1 MNLLFKSSALVV
13 ALAAL
18 PVCAANELT
27 VGTQK
32 TVSTHNKSQQSQN
45 RIDDIDQHT
54 QAAVDEYLSNERLSD
69 VTEAYNAQVAVL
81 ISSQQ
86 DEIRDLEAQIASIEE
101 TDQAVLPMLNKMVK
115 TIGEFVA
122 SDTPFLLVEREER
135 LDKLEALQLR
145 ADVSVAEKYRQ
156 ILEAYAVEVQYGRTF
171 EAYNGA
177 LNQIKDTQNSQQVTF
192 LRLGRSVLYYQ
203 TLNGVESALWQP
215 SSQSWHVLDDAQ
227 NLELTQAIQI
237 ARQQQVPSLL
247 NLPLPKMER

>member
-1 MNLLFKSSALVV
+1 MNPLFKSSILV
-13 ALAAL
+13 LAIAGV
-18 PVCAANELT
+18 PVFAANELA
-27 VGTQK
+27 VGTKQ

-45 RIDDIDQHT
+45 RIDSIDKNT
-54 QAAVDEYLSNERLSD
+54 QAAVDEYLTNERLSD

-86 DEIRDLEAQIASIEE
+86 DEITDLEAQIASIEE
-101 TDQAVLPMLNKMVK
+101 TDQAVLPMLNKMVQ

-122 SDTPFLLVEREER
+122 SDTPFLLSEREER
-135 LDKLEALQLR
+135 LDKLEALLLR

-177 LNQIKDTQNSQQVTF
+177 LNQIKGTQNSQQVTF

-215 SSQSWHVLDDAQ
+215 NSQSWHVLDDAQ